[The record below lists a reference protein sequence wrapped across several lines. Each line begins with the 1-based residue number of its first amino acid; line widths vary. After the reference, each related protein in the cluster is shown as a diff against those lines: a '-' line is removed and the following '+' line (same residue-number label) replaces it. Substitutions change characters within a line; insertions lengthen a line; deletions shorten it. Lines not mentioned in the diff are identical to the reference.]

1 MNLQTIGRDGTVGLH
16 TAAKRLHI
24 PERTLRYRASRGRI
38 PGALKQGKLWKFAL
52 SALADAQRRSLV
64 AAILCLVWLTGSH
77 AQVTGA
83 ASRKP
88 APDFTLSDS
97 NGRDVRLSQLQGK
110 VVLVNFWAT
119 WVPRLQGRNPLAHG
133 LPGPLQKCRPRHH
146 RRGDG

>member
-1 MNLQTIGRDGTVGLH
+1 MNLQTIGRDRILGLH

-52 SALADAQRRSLV
+52 SALAGAQRRSLV

-119 WVPRLQGRNPLAHG
+119 WCHGPRGAWAGLA
-133 LPGPLQKCRPRHH
+133 
-146 RRGDG
+146 D